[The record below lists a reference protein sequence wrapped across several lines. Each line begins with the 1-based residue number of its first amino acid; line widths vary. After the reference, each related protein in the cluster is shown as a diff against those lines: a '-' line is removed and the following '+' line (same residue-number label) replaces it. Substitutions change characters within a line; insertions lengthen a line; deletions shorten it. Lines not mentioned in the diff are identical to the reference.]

1 MKRESVTTGCWT
13 LWFRGDL
20 PREEASAYWRGPHG
34 DIVASVPHI
43 VEYLQH
49 HFSVE
54 DHGFWPAPPGV
65 GALIPPDWR
74 IDGMP
79 EVRLDGA
86 AGALRALPSMREL
99 YLDEQNAFE
108 RVLCQLSGPRGARW
122 WTGAFDPSVGQR
134 AVVLVRRR
142 RGLAPGAFRRFLH
155 GTLGEALL
163 RAGARELRT
172 HAFLPG
178 SRFSHWTPGVAHD
191 DPVHRRYAG
200 AIVLG
205 ADDRAELDG
214 LLSRPEV
221 QATQEAQV
229 AHCTAFHAY
238 AVEQTFP
245 FVLDRQ
251 AVRDKLAKLQ

>member
-1 MKRESVTTGCWT
+1 M
-13 LWFRGDL
+13 
-20 PREEASAYWRGPHG
+20 
-34 DIVASVPHI
+34 
-43 VEYLQH
+43 
-49 HFSVE
+49 
-54 DHGFWPAPPGV
+54 
-65 GALIPPDWR
+65 PPDWR

-79 EVRLDGA
+79 EVRLDSA

-99 YLDEQNAFE
+99 YLDEQRAFE

-122 WTGAFDPSVGQR
+122 WTGAFDPSIGQR

-142 RGLAPGAFRRFLH
+142 RGLPAGAFRRFLH
-155 GTLGEALL
+155 GTLAESLL

-191 DPVHRRYAG
+191 DPVHRRYAA

-205 ADDRAELDG
+205 ADDRSHLEELLAG
-214 LLSRPEV
+214 PSV
-221 QATQEAQV
+221 QATREAQI

-238 AVEQTFP
+238 AVEQTLP
-245 FVLDRQ
+245 LVLAGRQ
-251 AVRDKLAKLQ
+251 VARAGHV